1 MKSTEN
7 FQFSDD
13 FIVIRSESIRLI
25 LKAKFEDDHLVISS
39 LRIAVI
45 FEGLKL
51 QIKRYHEVNS
61 LLI

>member
-7 FQFSDD
+7 SQFSDD

>member
-7 FQFSDD
+7 SQFSND
-13 FIVIRSESIRLI
+13 FIVIRSESIRLL